1 MPPETMVTCCPVLLL
16 KVMSGSMA
24 LQQQR
29 SVSMYMGHITTK
41 IHVNFLVW
49 AASSDHIDV

>member
-29 SVSMYMGHITTK
+29 SVSMSGANVTTK
-41 IHVNFLVW
+41 GHAGISGLGCHLGLC
-49 AASSDHIDV
+49 